1 MSAEPI
7 DTSRTWDVIV
17 VGSGIGGATVA
28 YALAR
33 SGLDVL
39 VLEKGR
45 RVAAAPYQE
54 ASSAPEVRMKRG
66 WWPVPLSERKSD
78 GTYGSFFAPVGCAV
92 GGSSIHYGAAL
103 ERLAATDF
111 QLPGATGRNLPAW
124 PVTYEEFLPYYE
136 AAETL
141 YRVQLTAE
149 AGMRRLSEWDRA
161 FMDGMRRNGLRPELL
176 HVGIR
181 YDEECQECIGRVC
194 PRGCKADALSV
205 CLDDALR
212 RGNCRLLENCDVQSL
227 EATAS
232 SVKRVR
238 AVCGGREILIAGRVV
253 VLAAGAFRSPLI
265 LLRSAGA
272 AWPTGL
278 ANGSDQVG
286 RNLMFH
292 TADLLAIWAP
302 HRYDRRGRQK
312 KAISIRD
319 FYLVGG
325 ERLGY
330 VQSMGTEMGRG
341 AIAVQLKNAMRQRG
355 IRSELLLSALAK
367 IPSHVGAALFGSA
380 GLFAAMTEDD
390 PDPDNRVILDPD
402 QPDGARFTYSVADDL
417 RRRADALR
425 ERFAAA
431 IRPWRLVRLSPA
443 LTMNHGHPCGTVRF
457 GEDPGSSVL
466 DGDCR
471 AHGLSN
477 LFVVDASFLPRSGA
491 VNPSLTIAAN
501 ALRVA
506 PRIAAEVG

>member
-1 MSAEPI
+1 MSVEPI

-45 RVAAAPYQE
+45 RVTATAQE
-54 ASSAPEVRMKRG
+54 EGSAPEARMTRG
-66 WWPVPLSERKSD
+66 WWPVRLSERKSD

-103 ERLAATDF
+103 ERLAPSDF
-111 QLPGATGRNLPAW
+111 LAVEAAGRNLPAW
-124 PVTYEEFLPYYE
+124 PVAYQEFLPCYE

-141 YRVQLTAE
+141 YRVQLTPE
-149 AGMRRLSEWDRA
+149 AGMRRLSEWDLA
-161 FMDGMRRNGLRPELL
+161 FMDRMRRNGLRPELL

-181 YDEECQECIGRVC
+181 YDEDCQECIGRVC
-194 PRGCKADALSV
+194 PRGCKADASSV

-212 RGNCRLLENCDVQSL
+212 RGNCRLLENCDVQCL

-238 AVCGGREILIAGRVV
+238 AVCGGREIFITGRVV

-265 LLRSAGA
+265 LLRSASA
-272 AWPTGL
+272 AWPAGL
-278 ANGSDQVG
+278 ANASDQVG

-302 HRYDRRGRQK
+302 HRYDRRGKQK
-312 KAISIRD
+312 KAISVRD

-341 AIAVQLKNAMRQRG
+341 AIALQLKNTMRQHG

-390 PDPDNRVILDPD
+390 PDPDNRVTLDPD
-402 QPDGARFTYSVADDL
+402 QPDGARFTYRVTDDL
-417 RRRADALR
+417 RHRADALR
-425 ERFAAA
+425 DKFAAA

-457 GEDPGSSVL
+457 GDDPGSSVL
-466 DGDCR
+466 DRDCK

-477 LFVVDASFLPRSGA
+477 LFVVDGSFLPRSGA

-506 PRIAAEVG
+506 PRIAAAVG